1 MNDPT
6 AAPSQRQLARELE
19 RAPSL
24 ITKYKAQGMPVHS
37 AEAARA
43 WMDKHIGVNFR
54 KREEPATRFE
64 EPGGIVVPPV
74 PPRHSR
80 WQGSDSDESF
90 DEARRRTEV
99 AKADLLELE
108 LAMKAETVVEAAKVR
123 AEFARQ
129 ISAVREAILQLPAR
143 LAPVVVAQAALSDV
157 QQLLE
162 VELRQ
167 ALDQFA
173 AAA

>member
-1 MNDPT
+1 MN
-6 AAPSQRQLARELE
+6 APALSQRQLARDLD

-54 KREEPATRFE
+54 KREEESPARFE
-64 EPGGIVVPPV
+64 GAGIVV